1 MITYTNNWGI
11 YITEHL
17 NPPGELPEFL
27 SCVRVEFYKHET
39 ISASFQSTILISHN
53 SFWILNLIR
62 FFWARFQSLKSSP
75 RRFRYLAARA

>member
-39 ISASFQSTILISHN
+39 WTNISAFYQKHN
-53 SFWILNLIR
+53 INITQFILNFKPNKIFLGALSIT
-62 FFWARFQSLKSSP
+62 
-75 RRFRYLAARA
+75 